1 MRSPRIGLYRRG
13 LMKETSD
20 RKILMKWMRIETED
34 TIYEGADEKNISYDF
49 SSKSDSHYLE
59 GPMIRGEAVCNGCDK
74 Q

>member
-1 MRSPRIGLYRRG
+1 MHS
-13 LMKETSD
+13 E
-20 RKILMKWMRIETED
+20 KWMRIETGD